1 MAEAVL
7 LLIDKLFS
15 RIHINNHITEVL
27 SSPPVLQF
35 KVICDRF
42 EHS

>member
-1 MAEAVL
+1 MTEAVL
-7 LLIDKLFS
+7 LFIDKLFS
-15 RIHINNHITEVL
+15 RMHINNHITEVL

>member
-1 MAEAVL
+1 MAKAVL
-7 LLIDKLFS
+7 FLIDRLFS
-15 RIHINNHITEVL
+15 AIHISNHITEEL
-27 SSPPVLQF
+27 SSPSVLQF

>member
-1 MAEAVL
+1 MAEAAL
-7 LLIDKLFS
+7 MLIDKLFS
-15 RIHINNHITEVL
+15 RIHINNHIAEVL

>member
-15 RIHINNHITEVL
+15 GIHINNHITEVL

>member
-7 LLIDKLFS
+7 LLIDKLFPG
-15 RIHINNHITEVL
+15 IHINNHITEVL
-27 SSPPVLQF
+27 SSPAVLQF